1 MTASAPARRRPAA
14 MAGAPLPS
22 LLTTGLARGRVEL
35 MTFFRE
41 RETVVFIFALPAILL
56 VLLGSI
62 FGGQAAPVPGV
73 TTGQLFV
80 AGMIAG
86 GIMSTSFQYLG
97 IGITAERDSGLLK
110 RLSGTP
116 MPHPAYFI
124 GKIVQVLVCMIA
136 EITLLLIVGVAF
148 YHVQLPDTAER
159 WWTFAWVCLLGCA
172 ACSLLGIAVSSVPRS
187 ARSASPIITLPFL
200 VLEFISGVFI
210 PFTSVPPWLQRVAA
224 VFPLKWMAQGLRSAF
239 LPAHAAVLEPAHS
252 WEHGKT
258 ALVLAAWVAAGL
270 VLCIR
275 TFRWQSARR

>member
-1 MTASAPARRRPAA
+1 MTASAPARRRPAT

-73 TTGQLFV
+73 TVGQLFV

-116 MPHPAYFI
+116 MPHAAYFI

-172 ACSLLGIAVSSVPRS
+172 ACSLLGIAVSSLPRS
-187 ARSASPIITLPFL
+187 ARSASPVITLPVV

-239 LPAHAAVLEPAHS
+239 LPARAAVLEPAHS

-275 TFRWQSARR
+275 TFRWQSAHR